1 MAKFCD
7 KCGNKLKNENAK
19 FCDKCGSKIAN
30 ATRSTNTT
38 VNTQINNAPIYKE
51 KSMPIALVLS
61 LLLPGIGIVYAGDV
75 AKGLTVFIGLVI
87 INFLLNTV
95 LKSPIT
101 PILSIALIICSLY
114 ITYEEVNAVN
124 EEKRNMMRNQF

>member
-1 MAKFCD
+1 MAKFCG

-19 FCDKCGSKIAN
+19 FCDKCGSKISN

-38 VNTQINNAPIYKE
+38 VNTPINNAPIYKE
-51 KSMPIALVLS
+51 KSMPLALILS
-61 LLLPGIGIVYAGDV
+61 FLLPGIGIVYAGD
-75 AKGLTVFIGLVI
+75 IGLVV
-87 INFLLNTV
+87 INFLLNTL

-114 ITYEEVNAVN
+114 LTYEEVNAVN
-124 EEKRNMMRNQF
+124 EKNRKLMRNQF

>member
-1 MAKFCD
+1 MAKFCG

-51 KSMPIALVLS
+51 KSMPIDSVLS

-75 AKGLTVFIGLVI
+75 AKGLAVFIGLVI

>member
-1 MAKFCD
+1 MKMLNSVPCFGFAWSTMKPIIGSLIASHRRAK
-7 KCGNKLKNENAK
+7 KN
-19 FCDKCGSKIAN
+19 
-30 ATRSTNTT
+30 NTP
-38 VNTQINNAPIYKE
+38 INNAPIYKE

-75 AKGLTVFIGLVI
+75 AKGLAVFIGLVI